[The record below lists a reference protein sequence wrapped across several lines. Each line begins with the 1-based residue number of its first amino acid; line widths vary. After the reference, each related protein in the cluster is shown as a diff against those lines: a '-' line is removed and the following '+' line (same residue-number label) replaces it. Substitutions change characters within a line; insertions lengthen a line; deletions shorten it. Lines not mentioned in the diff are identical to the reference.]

1 MSAPASTPE
10 LAKVSSKEQEVFA
23 EHDERT
29 LENGGTADRKRLE
42 RKLLWKLDARFCL
55 FIILYVL
62 SKLHAL
68 SFLTYDPSDASR
80 PREDY
85 IDRNNAGAARLK
97 GFEKDLGLTGQ
108 QFPTVLSIL
117 YVGYILTQVPSNVIV
132 QKTGRPSLWLPF
144 CMFIW
149 GGLSVATGAAKN
161 FGQVLAIRIL
171 LGVAESAFFPGA
183 LMTLASWYTKR
194 ELGQRIT
201 LLYCGSLISNAFGPL
216 IAAGI
221 LGRMEGA
228 GGVRAWRWLFYIEG
242 AITMAVAVISVFILP
257 DFPHN
262 SRGFSAEEKELAQL
276 RMTEDVGMKDET
288 TVSTGTALKIALGDY
303 KLHLMSLTLTAM
315 VVGLSFNSYF
325 PTLTKTLGYS
335 SEVSLLL
342 CAPPFVWAAIVAY
355 IVSRD
360 SDKRQE
366 RYLHIVVP
374 LVFGIVGAIIAMTC
388 RKSFG
393 ASYFALFLLASSYA
407 GFVVFYALVSSTFAR
422 PAMTRSISLAY
433 VNAFSQL
440 GNISGSY
447 IWPSK
452 WAPYTKSYGIVIAM
466 FSATIIGLTIIR
478 FDLVRLN
485 KKLAARDESEAKGQ
499 EHHGLS
505 ATDYPAGFRYTL

>member
-1 MSAPASTPE
+1 MPGPASTPE

-29 LENGGTADRKRLE
+29 LETGGTADRKRLE

-55 FIILYVL
+55 FIVL
-62 SKLHAL
+62 L
-68 SFLTYDPSDASR
+68 SLPSSLLR
-80 PREDY
+80 PGSCPDSPFCPKIDY
-85 IDRNNAGAARLK
+85 IDRNNTGAARLK
-97 GFEKDLGLTGQ
+97 GFEKDLGLVGQ
-108 QFPTVLSIL
+108 QFATVLSIL
-117 YVGYILTQVPSNVIV
+117 YVGYILTQIPSNIIV

-144 CMFIW
+144 CMLIW

-171 LGVAESAFFPGA
+171 LGIAESAFFPGA

-228 GGVRAWRWLFYIEG
+228 GGIRAWRWLFYIEG

-288 TVSTGTALKIALGDY
+288 TVSTWTALKIALGDY

-315 VVGLSFNSYF
+315 VVGLSFNAYF

-355 IVSRD
+355 FVSRD

-440 GNISGSY
+440 GNIAGSY
-447 IWPSK
+447 VWQSK
-452 WAPYTKSYGIVIAM
+452 WGPSYAKSYGIVIAM
-466 FSATIIGLTIIR
+466 FVATIIGLTVIR

-485 KKLAARDESEAKGQ
+485 KKLASRDEAEAKGQ

>member
-1 MSAPASTPE
+1 MNAPASTPE
-10 LAKVSSKEQEVFA
+10 LTKVSSKEQEVFA
-23 EHDERT
+23 EHEER
-29 LENGGTADRKRLE
+29 LENGGPADRKRLE

-55 FIILYVL
+55 FIILYIL
-62 SKLHAL
+62 N
-68 SFLTYDPSDASR
+68 
-80 PREDY
+80 Y
-85 IDRNNAGAARLK
+85 IDRQNASAARLQ
-97 GFEKDLGLTGQ
+97 GFEKDLGLHGTQ
-108 QFPTVLSIL
+108 YATVLSIL
-117 YVGYILTQVPSNVIV
+117 YVGYILTQIPSNIIV
-132 QKTGRPSLWLPF
+132 QKTGRPSLWLPA
-144 CMFIW
+144 CMLTW
-149 GGLSVATGAAKN
+149 GALSVATGAAKN
-161 FGQVLAIRIL
+161 YAQVIAIRFL
-171 LGVAESAFFPGA
+171 LGIAESAFFPGA
-183 LMTLASWYTKR
+183 LMTLASWYPKR

-221 LGRMEGA
+221 LGRMDGA
-228 GGVRAWRWLFYIEG
+228 GGIRAWRWLFYIEG
-242 AITMAVAVISVFILP
+242 SITMAVAVISVFILP

-262 SRGFSAEEKELAQL
+262 SRGFTAEEKELAQL
-276 RMTEDVGMKDET
+276 RMTEDVGVKDET
-288 TVSTGTALKIALGDY
+288 TVSTWTALTLALGDY
-303 KLHLMSLTLTAM
+303 RLWVFSLVLTAM
-315 VVGLSFNSYF
+315 VIGLSFNAYY

-342 CAPPFVWAAIVAY
+342 CAPPFIWATIVAY
-355 IVSRD
+355 FVSRD

-393 ASYFALFLLASSYA
+393 ASYFALFLMASSYA
-407 GFVVFYALVSSTFAR
+407 GFVVFYAWTASTFAR
-422 PAMTRSISLAY
+422 PAMTRAVSLAF

-440 GNISGSY
+440 GNIGGSY
-447 IWPSK
+447 VWPSK

-466 FSATIIGLTIIR
+466 FAATIVGLTIIR

-499 EHHGLS
+499 EHNGLS